1 MRLFEIEEAMDVIK
15 HINGILLMFGTT
27 QKTNKLL
34 IEYLQNLIL
43 ELQDQGLIDEAQ
55 EHSEEEINFDSQ
67 VNFLKYL
74 LASLEDREPAK
85 SPVNKNA
92 N

>member
-1 MRLFEIEEAMDVIK
+1 MDVIK

-27 QKTNKLL
+27 KRTNKLL

-43 ELQDQGLIDEAQ
+43 ELQDQGMIDEAQ
-55 EHSEEEINFDSQ
+55 EQSDEEINFDSQ

-74 LASLEDREPAK
+74 LTSLEEREYSPA
-85 SPVNKNA
+85 PVDKNS

>member
-1 MRLFEIEEAMDVIK
+1 LRLFEIEEAHDIIK
-15 HINGILLMFGTT
+15 HINGMLLMFSATP
-27 QKTNKLL
+27 KTNKLL

-43 ELQDQGLIDEAQ
+43 ELQDQGMIDEAQ
-55 EHSEEEINFDSQ
+55 EQSEEEINFDSQ

-74 LASLEDREPAK
+74 LTSLAEKEHSPEP
-85 SPVNKNA
+85 VDKNS

>member
-15 HINGILLMFGTT
+15 HINGMLLMFGTT
-27 QKTNKLL
+27 SKTNKILV
-34 IEYLQNLIL
+34 EYLQNLIL
-43 ELQDQGLIDEAQ
+43 ELQDQGMIDEAQ
-55 EHSEEEINFDSQ
+55 EQSEEEINFDNQ

-74 LASLEDREPAK
+74 LSILDGKENPASV
-85 SPVNKNA
+85 VNKNS